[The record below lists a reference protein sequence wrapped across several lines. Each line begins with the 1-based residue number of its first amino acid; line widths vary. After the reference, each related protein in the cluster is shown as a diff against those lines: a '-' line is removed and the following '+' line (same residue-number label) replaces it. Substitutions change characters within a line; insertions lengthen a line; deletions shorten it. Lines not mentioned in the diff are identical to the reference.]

1 MTRRKTST
9 RVDGEITRQRILDAA
24 GKLFAINGF
33 AETTSK
39 SIAMEADVDLASI
52 NYHFGSRNGL
62 YQNVLAAA
70 HSSIIN
76 IEKLNQITQ
85 NEQLAQEKLR
95 AFIEL
100 LCNATRSGHEWQA
113 QTLAREILAPTSN
126 LAVLFQKELE
136 PKLMI
141 IRELLSEVT
150 GIPSDAPQLA
160 PCMLNVIAPCMVL
173 LVAGQSVPGA
183 MQETAN
189 LPQEQLIEHMYH
201 FALSGLLAM
210 GEHYRLTHLQQA

>member
-39 SIAMEADVDLASI
+39 SIALEAGVDLASI

-62 YQNVLAAA
+62 YQKVLAQA

-76 IEKLNQITQ
+76 IELLNNIAHSGQPAEKKL
-85 NEQLAQEKLR
+85 K

-100 LCNATRSGHEWQA
+100 LCNATRSGNEWQA

-126 LAVLFQKELE
+126 LAVLFNQELE
-136 PKLMI
+136 PKLLI

-150 GIPSDAPQLA
+150 GIPIDAPQLA
-160 PCMLNVIAPCMVL
+160 PCLLNVIAPCMVL

-183 MQETAN
+183 LQETAN
-189 LPQEQLIEHMYH
+189 LPQQQLIEHMYH

-210 GEHYRLTHLQQA
+210 GEQYSLTHSSSS